1 MEDKSGYFMIEMFG
15 ASGIFGYLRSRFMT
29 ETSVAGGF
37 PARRQ
42 EGRKN
47 IKLYDMKKGIVLLGL
62 AMMVVAAQAE
72 VQLPGWMSSH
82 MVLQQ
87 RTTMHLKATAKRG
100 ATVKI
105 TTSWDGRTQTLKA
118 DKLTGA
124 FDFDLQVPAAGG
136 PYTLTFD
143 DGKQTVLEDVMAGE
157 VWFCS
162 GQSNM
167 EMPVKGW
174 GQVNNWQMEVADAQ
188 HPLVRLF
195 QVDKVVAH
203 TPQTRVPLGHTHG
216 WAVSSPKTVEEF
228 SAAAYFFAREVSKQM
243 GIAVGVVNSSWG
255 GTPAE
260 SWISIEG
267 LKDVTGFEQ
276 HAQRLAETG
285 FDEDKINQLYQDERA
300 EWMKEVFGNDRGLR
314 DGNLA
319 QAVWA
324 KSDLDDS
331 GWQKMAQPMHW
342 EQTRELKGFDGIVWM
357 RRMVDIPSALAGKD
371 LKVNLG
377 PIDDED
383 VTYWNGEQV
392 GMTSGW
398 NRPRSYT
405 IPGRLVKTGRNM
417 LTVRA
422 YDTGGDGGF
431 CGDANEFNI
440 KAGDTT
446 IPIGGAWSWQ
456 KGMDASEVK
465 SLAGRVEPKTPN
477 DSWFPCNLYNAMV
490 APFLDMPIR
499 GFLWYQGC
507 SNVGR
512 AVQYESLF
520 QRMILDWQ
528 ARFNKTAEV
537 AAYPKPAPQQGER
550 RRGFMPQQ
558 DSKALP
564 FYFVQIAN
572 YLQQKDVQPQSGWA
586 AIREVQRKAQQL
598 DGVGMMVNIDIGMAN
613 DIHPKNK
620 QEVGRRLALLALNR
634 TYGHETAC
642 AAPDFYQ
649 MRVQEGKAILSFRP
663 VPGSDALAQN
673 EDIKGFTIAGPD
685 HVWHVAKAHTEGERF
700 MQRVVVECP
709 EVPYPVAVRYAWADN
724 PTCNLVTVSGLPVG
738 PFRTDD
744 WADFE

>member
-1 MEDKSGYFMIEMFG
+1 
-15 ASGIFGYLRSRFMT
+15 
-29 ETSVAGGF
+29 
-37 PARRQ
+37 
-42 EGRKN
+42 
-47 IKLYDMKKGIVLLGL
+47 MKKQILSL
-62 AMMVVAAQAE
+62 AMAVMTIKATAE

-87 RTTMHLKATAKRG
+87 RTIMHLKATAKRG
-100 ATVKI
+100 ANVKI
-105 TTSWDGRTQTLKA
+105 TASWDEKTQTVKA
-118 DKLTGA
+118 DKQTGA
-124 FDFDLQVPAAGG
+124 FEFDLQVPAAGG

-167 EMPVKGW
+167 EMPVQGW
-174 GQVNNWQMEVADAQ
+174 GKVNNWQMEVADAQ
-188 HPLVRLF
+188 HQLVRLF

-203 TPQTRVPLGHTHG
+203 TPQTRVPLGHTQG
-216 WAVSSPKTVEEF
+216 WAVSSPKTVAEF
-228 SAAAYFFAREVSKQM
+228 SAAAYFFAREVSKQL

-260 SWISIEG
+260 SWISLEAIQG
-267 LKDVTGFEQ
+267 VTGFEQ
-276 HAQRLAETG
+276 HARRLMETG
-285 FDEDKINQLYQDERA
+285 FDEDKINQLYQDERT
-300 EWMKEVFGNDRGLR
+300 EWLKEVFGNDRGLR
-314 DGNLA
+314 DGNPTEAPWA
-319 QAVWA
+319 QPEF
-324 KSDLDDS
+324 DDS
-331 GWQKMAQPMHW
+331 QWQKMGQPMHW
-342 EQTRELKGFDGIVWM
+342 NLTDELKDFDGVVWL
-357 RRMVDIPSALAGKD
+357 RRMIDIPAPLAVKD
-371 LKVNLG
+371 LKLELG

-383 VTYWNGEQV
+383 YTYWNGTLV

-398 NRPRSYT
+398 NIPRHYT
-405 IPGRLVKTGRNM
+405 IPAHLLKPGRNI
-417 LTVRA
+417 LTVRI
-422 YDTGGDGGF
+422 YDSGVDGGF
-431 CGDANEFNI
+431 CGDANDFCL
-440 KAGDTT
+440 KSGDTT

-456 KGMDASEVK
+456 KSMSASEIK
-465 SLAGRVEPKTPN
+465 AQAGRVEPKKPN
-477 DSWFPCNLYNAMV
+477 DPWFPCNLYNAMV

-528 ARFNKTAEV
+528 ARFNRNAEV
-537 AAYPKPAPQQGER
+537 AKYPKPAPQQGER

-572 YLQQKDVQPQSGWA
+572 YLQQKDLQPESEWA

-634 TYGHETAC
+634 TYGREEAC
-642 AAPDFYQ
+642 AAPDYYQ
-649 MRVQEGKAILSFRP
+649 MRVSEGRAILSFRP
-663 VPGSDALAQN
+663 VAGSDALAQN
-673 EDIKGFTIAGPD
+673 EDIKGFSIAGPD

-709 EVPYPVAVRYAWADN
+709 EVPCPVAVRYAWADN
-724 PTCNLVTVSGLPVG
+724 PTCNLFTISGLPVG

-744 WADFE
+744 WADFR